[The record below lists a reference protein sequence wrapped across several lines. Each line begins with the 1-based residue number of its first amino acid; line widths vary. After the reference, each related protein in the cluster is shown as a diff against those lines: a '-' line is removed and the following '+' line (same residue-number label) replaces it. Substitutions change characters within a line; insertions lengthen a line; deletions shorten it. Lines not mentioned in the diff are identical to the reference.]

1 MTEASTGPLIDL
13 MQPQAVVWLF
23 MAAAMLLQ
31 WLPRLRLSGAGR
43 HSLTDT
49 AAVSW
54 LLLGAAVGSAL
65 WFALLQW
72 TTLCGLLLL
81 LALLR
86 WCRGRGGYWLV
97 LMHLLAVSACLALS
111 LHLIPGFH
119 NWLVL
124 SQVQAGADS
133 ALWSMYLNLDKPLA
147 LFILVYMLPELNQHQ
162 ARLTLTGWQ
171 PATAAVSVA
180 EWLRWGLLLL
190 LSITALSALALSADF
205 IRPEL
210 KLPTWWWLFLL
221 NNLLLTCLVEEA
233 FFRGYLQ
240 RQLQQKFGPLI
251 AVVLVSSLFGLAHL
265 AGGWLYALLATV
277 AGLLYGLIYLHSG
290 RLWLAVLAHAL
301 LNFSHLCLFTYPWP
315 LTR

>member
-1 MTEASTGPLIDL
+1 MTETVTGPLIDL
-13 MQPQAVVWLF
+13 MQPQTVVWLLL
-23 MAAAMLLQ
+23 AAAMLLQ
-31 WLPRLRLSGAGR
+31 WLPRKRLSGAGQ

-49 AAVSW
+49 ATVSW
-54 LLLGAAVGSAL
+54 LLLGVAVGLAL

-86 WCRGRGGYWLV
+86 WCRRCGGYWLI

-111 LHLIPGFH
+111 LHLIPGFA

-147 LFILVYMLPELNQHQ
+147 LFILVCMLPELNQPK
-162 ARLTLTGWQ
+162 ARLTLTGWL
-171 PATAAVSVA
+171 PAVAIVSRT
-180 EWLRWGLLLL
+180 EWLRWGFLLL
-190 LSITALSALALSADF
+190 LSITALSALALWAGF

-210 KLPTWWWLFLL
+210 KLPHWWWLFLL

-240 RQLQQKFGPLI
+240 QQLQQKFGPLI
-251 AVVLVSSLFGLAHL
+251 ALVLASSLFGLAHL
-265 AGGWLYALLATV
+265 AGGWSYALLATV